1 MNSLN
6 LDDAGTVY
14 VVDDEPTIL
23 RIAHIFLQVEFSRVQ
38 TFASGEEFLAY
49 DGVDDVGCVIADLR
63 LPGIQGG
70 DLLPRLRER
79 GSQLAVV
86 VMSGAADVAIAVK
99 LMKEGVVT
107 VLEKPFSREQL
118 LAAAHEGMTQSRRQ
132 ALKRRQLAD
141 LRQRMAQLTEDET
154 EVLRR
159 LVKGVPH
166 KTIASELN
174 LGLRTVDRRRQAI
187 LQKMGV
193 STIQE
198 LCALTAIFE
207 SEANP
212 SALD

>member
-1 MNSLN
+1 MNSLD

-23 RIAHIFLQVEFSRVQ
+23 RLAHSFLQVQFPRVQ

-49 DGVDDVGCVIADLR
+49 DGLDDVGCVITDLR

-86 VMSGAADVAIAVK
+86 VMSGAADVAIAVR

-107 VLEKPFSREQL
+107 VLEKPFSRAQL

-141 LRQRMAQLTEDET
+141 LQQRMAQLTEDET
-154 EVLRR
+154 DVLRR